1 MTEII
6 ITNEH
11 VGGFLILEGL
21 ISLLFAP
28 NKCLLPQAARLVRI
42 GIGGYIY
49 DKVQFKQEI

>member
-28 NKCLLPQAARLVRI
+28 NKCLLPQSARLVRI
-42 GIGGYIY
+42 GIGAYIY
-49 DKVQFKQEI
+49 DKVNFKQEI